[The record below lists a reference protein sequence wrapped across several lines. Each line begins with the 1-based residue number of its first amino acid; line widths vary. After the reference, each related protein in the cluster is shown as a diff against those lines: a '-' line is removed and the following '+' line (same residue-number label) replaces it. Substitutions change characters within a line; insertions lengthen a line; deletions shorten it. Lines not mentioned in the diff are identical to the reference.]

1 MPVLLLYRDIILDN
15 KMDFTDI
22 IKFFN
27 GKYQGSTKT
36 MTDSLGLVN
45 VPVSSRFQGSLA
57 RRASE
62 VENFNGPFDRWLHVG
77 QFKMASDK

>member
-1 MPVLLLYRDIILDN
+1 MPMLLFYRDIILDN

-45 VPVSSRFQGSLA
+45 VPVSADFKGHLPDGQAWSKILMA
-57 RRASE
+57 RLT
-62 VENFNGPFDRWLHVG
+62 VD
-77 QFKMASDK
+77 